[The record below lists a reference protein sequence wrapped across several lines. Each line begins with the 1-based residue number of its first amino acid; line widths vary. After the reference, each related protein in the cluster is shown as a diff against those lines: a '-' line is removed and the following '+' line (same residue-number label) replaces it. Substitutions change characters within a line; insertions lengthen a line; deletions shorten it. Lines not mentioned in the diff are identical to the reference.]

1 MLPYDAPSAAPAPR
15 RQIRDAHAGFAL
27 QAFDVMDWMIT
38 LVFSQPSD
46 RIACSPNRA
55 AAPVRSRSVGGAVK
69 RDVLVTVPQSR
80 SELSRVLFVSFR
92 ILLLVCLLC
101 AQAFVRLHA
110 QTPADENKSKDDTKK
125 EEAKKEEAKEDPKK
139 DEDLKKEDAKKEEAA
154 ADDSKFDDV
163 RKNTRGKPFKPG
175 GRLHIDVDMALV
187 NVTVTDPYNRL
198 VTGLDPDNFR
208 VFEDN
213 IEQEVVTFSSE
224 DVPIS
229 IGVIFDFSGSMSNK
243 VGKAREAAL
252 QFFKTANPQDE
263 FFLVSFNERAELTS
277 SFTNSVED
285 LQSRLMLTSPKGRTA
300 LLDAIYLGLS
310 QMRGAHNAKR
320 ALLILSD
327 GGDNHSRYNENDI
340 KRLVREADTQL
351 YAIGIFD
358 PLGNRNRTPEELNG
372 PTLLSEITELTG
384 GRVFAVEHLNDLPDI
399 ATKIGMELRN
409 QYVLGYKPSNHI
421 HDARWRK
428 IKVKLRAPK
437 GLPPLSV
444 YSKTGYYAPAH

>member
-1 MLPYDAPSAAPAPR
+1 MLP
-15 RQIRDAHAGFAL
+15 HASKLCGPIKL
-27 QAFDVMDWMIT
+27 FDFEHQSIA
-38 LVFSQPSD
+38 LVFGRLSG
-46 RIACSPNRA
+46 RIPVSPNRA
-55 AAPVRSRSVGGAVK
+55 AIPAGRDDEGAVK
-69 RDVLVTVPQSR
+69 RDLPGFRVLSFSVHAVLV
-80 SELSRVLFVSFR
+80 
-92 ILLLVCLLC
+92 VCLL
-101 AQAFVRLHA
+101 ALHVA
-110 QTPADENKSKDDTKK
+110 LPAAGQSTSDENKPKDDAKREEVK
-125 EEAKKEEAKEDPKK
+125 EVRK
-139 DEDLKKEDAKKEEAA
+139 
-154 ADDSKFDDV
+154 DDV
-163 RKNTRGKPFKPG
+163 RKDTPGTPFKPG
-175 GRLHIDVDMALV
+175 GTIHFDVDLALV

-198 VTGLDPDNFR
+198 VTGLETDNFR

-213 IEQEVVTFSSE
+213 VEQEVVTFSAE

-285 LQSRLMLTSPKGRTA
+285 LQSRMMLTPPKGRTA

-327 GGDNHSRYNENDI
+327 GGDNHSRYNESDI
-340 KRLVREADTQL
+340 KRRVKEADTQL

-358 PLGNRNRTPEELNG
+358 PLGFRNRTPEELGG
-372 PTLLSEITELTG
+372 PSLLSEVTEMTG
-384 GRVFAVEHLNDLPDI
+384 GRVFAVEKLDELPDI
-399 ATKIGMELRN
+399 ASKIGMELRN
-409 QYVLGYKPSNHI
+409 QYVLGYRPSNKA

-428 IKVKLRAPK
+428 LKIKLRAPK

-444 YSKTGYYAPAH
+444 YSKTGYYAPSH